1 MPVRSKQQHRSAE
14 ASPPTPV
21 LLTYV
26 LQTIAAS
33 VPIDAA
39 YVYAY
44 VEDLKRAELISQF
57 PPDGDDIH
65 WMVEARLSASAD
77 EQFITAPDLVHN
89 HFQSASLLP
98 LRSEDEIIGVIVFC
112 SNQEQPFL
120 PADSSHI
127 ENCVGI
133 ARALLENKRL
143 KEDQVA
149 AHAIQL
155 AAQILDESPS
165 IQDMVNLL
173 RDHVFGPHVTTCVGL
188 LYGPQQEDR
197 PNGPFDYLE
206 VRGSWSKR
214 LGAGIGQGV
223 RFYVDLYRNVIDSLD
238 DHRIIHFSDL
248 KLVEPLM
255 DPLVRGFLRGQ
266 RAQSMALIALGT
278 SARRLGMLAIM
289 TDKRHEF
296 MPRELRSYRVV
307 SEFMSMSAMAQVLQQ
322 QHDYVQQGRAAL
334 LDAVTDG
341 VLMILPNDGA
351 PNRDSVR
358 AHVLTVNQSFTR
370 LFSLSQERAQGLS
383 LAELVE
389 QMQIPEDVRQH
400 LAQQWLSIPVR
411 EPSSQHGEFSMMHPN
426 NYPASIMWYSAPVYQ
441 GNRVLGRIY
450 TFHDISADRAAANL
464 RASFISRMSHEL
476 RTPLTS
482 IKGFAQLMTEE
493 ADLPPAIREY
503 TGIIFDNA
511 RHLNNLFSDIIE
523 ITRADTGDL
532 RLNITSARLT
542 GLIADIATQFKERA
556 SQQGQS
562 ITLEVDEDLPLV
574 QMDANR
580 ITRVLQQLL
589 DNALKHAPPHTA
601 IRLAVRRICTVNQ
614 FPKGAPSDVT
624 LPAVVVSVE
633 DDGSGLSKAETEEV
647 FTPFFRTK
655 AARTAKLPGTGL
667 GLTIAR
673 SLVELHRGKIWAE
686 PTSRTHR
693 GGRFYLTLPTVGKD

>member
-1 MPVRSKQQHRSAE
+1 MPASTQQQRRNE
-14 ASPPTPV
+14 QASPPTPA
-21 LLTYV
+21 LLTYI
-26 LQTIAAS
+26 LQMVSAT

-44 VEDLKRAELISQF
+44 VDDLKRAELVSQF
-57 PPDGDDIH
+57 PPEGDDIH
-65 WMVEARLSASAD
+65 WMVEVRLSVSTA
-77 EQFITAPDLVHN
+77 EQFITAPDLVH
-89 HFQSASLLP
+89 HQFQSASLIP
-98 LRSEDEIIGVIVFC
+98 LKIEDEVIGVIVFC
-112 SNQEQPFL
+112 SSQVEPFL
-120 PADSSHI
+120 PPNSPHVA
-127 ENCVGI
+127 NCIGI

-149 AHAIQL
+149 VHAIQL

-173 RDHVFGPHVTTCVGL
+173 RDHVFGKHITTCVGL

-214 LGAGIGQGV
+214 LGTGIGHGM
-223 RFYVDLYRNVIDSLD
+223 RFYLDMYRNVFDSLD

-278 SARRLGMLAIM
+278 SARRLGILAIM

-341 VLMILPNDGA
+341 VLMILPNDGT
-351 PNRDSVR
+351 PNHDSAR
-358 AHVLTVNQSFTR
+358 GHVLTVNQSFTR
-370 LFSLSQERAQGLS
+370 FFNLRQEHAQGLS
-383 LAELVE
+383 VAELVE
-389 QMQIPEDVRQH
+389 RMQIPEDVRQR

-411 EPSSQHGEFSMMHPN
+411 EPSTQQGEFNMMHPN
-426 NYPASIMWYSAPVYQ
+426 NYPASILWYSAPVYQ
-441 GNRVLGRIY
+441 GKRVLGRIY
-450 TFHDISADRAAANL
+450 TFHDVSADRAAANL
-464 RASFISRMSHEL
+464 RANFISRMSHEL

-493 ADLPPAIREY
+493 NDLPKEIREY
-503 TGIIFDNA
+503 TQIIFDSA

-523 ITRADTGDL
+523 IARADTGE
-532 RLNITSARLT
+532 LNLNVTNTRLT
-542 GLIADIATQFKERA
+542 GLITDITTQFKERA
-556 SQQGQS
+556 SERGQS
-562 ITLEVDEDLPLV
+562 IVLKVDEDLPRV

-580 ITRVLQQLL
+580 ITRVIQQLL
-589 DNALKHAPPHTA
+589 DNALKHAPPDSKIHMRA
-601 IRLAVRRICTVNQ
+601 QYVKSVSQL
-614 FPKGAPSDVT
+614 PKGAPPDVT
-624 LPAVVVSVE
+624 IPAVIVGVE
-633 DDGSGLSKAETEEV
+633 DKGSGIPKAEAEEI

-655 AARTAKLPGTGL
+655 AARNAKLPGSGL

-673 SLVELHRGKIWAE
+673 SVVELHRGKIWAT
-686 PTSRTHR
+686 PTPR
-693 GGRFYLTLPTVGKD
+693 GEHGGHFYFTLPTSEE